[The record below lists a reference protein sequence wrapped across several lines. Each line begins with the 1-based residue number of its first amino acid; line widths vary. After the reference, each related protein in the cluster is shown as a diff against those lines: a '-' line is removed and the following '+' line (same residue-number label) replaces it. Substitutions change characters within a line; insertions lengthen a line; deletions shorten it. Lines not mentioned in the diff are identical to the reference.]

1 MLHRRSLRGN
11 VDRNES
17 QNAVLPLWNVVP
29 YVGTW
34 IEMCTVSTPSG
45 ETVVVPYVGT
55 WIEIYV
61 SQNYEKNFPRRSL
74 RGNVDRNQNR
84 VNMSS
89 AGNRRRSLR
98 GNVDRN
104 DLMSDL

>member
-1 MLHRRSLRGN
+1 MYSQHAVRRNG
-11 VDRNES
+11 
-17 QNAVLPLWNVVP
+17 
-29 YVGTW
+29 G
-34 IEMCTVSTPSG
+34 
-45 ETVVVPYVGT
+45 
-55 WIEIYV
+55 
-61 SQNYEKNFPRRSL
+61 RSL

>member
-1 MLHRRSLRGN
+1 MECRSLRGN
-11 VDRNES
+11 VDRNVYS
-17 QNAVLPLWNVVP
+17 QHAVRRN
-29 YVGTW
+29 G
-34 IEMCTVSTPSG
+34 G
-45 ETVVVPYVGT
+45 
-55 WIEIYV
+55 
-61 SQNYEKNFPRRSL
+61 RSL